1 MISVLLLTP
10 CVRLV
15 LTVLAVCIS
24 IAVQLPL
31 SSCQSPSVSYHHD
44 SVYIQPQNAPYG
56 SYVVEDISQHSN
68 KEQVSH
74 DRSNPP
80 QNEAKD
86 PDMILI
92 NINTGPHPP
101 GLDELQP
108 DTAIGPDEMYYFAPK
123 NPQNNK
129 SSIVGQRL
137 DVTIF
142 EDFLNTA
149 PEKHRNRLDF
159 YKVPYLNNLVL
170 PLRAT
175 FSAAI
180 SIFNPYSEV
189 LQVVKV
195 FGGGPGFHLSLPSG
209 QMEDQRNVWDIMPY
223 QTKPLIRFT
232 FAERSKKNHSTKIG
246 LFLSNHEY
254 INVPIN
260 IVMVSKPGLYSSEHI
275 IDFGVASR
283 NGLVTSKALN
293 LCNSAKSSIIV
304 QNVTSDSHFVTV
316 DFPHEVEVP
325 PQSCTAGQVA
335 HISYHWDYVGYS
347 YGETHYGQLTVK
359 SNKGNELNIPYHGR
373 TLEGD
378 LVYEE
383 QSLHFV
389 MSKAIRSTSIIKT
402 FSLLNNFSSTP
413 VAISQIGIPKN
424 ATQYFKIRD
433 FNPVVL
439 KPGQN
444 KTLFRVGYVNPNNSK
459 MDIISYLE
467 FKTNASDFTIP
478 LMVYDGQL
486 SQVLPATNI
495 ITLPPIRISSPRHTY
510 IVVANE
516 NPVAIMVKDWGT
528 TYTPHVSLNLV
539 EIGKFNSSMRRN
551 SADSW
556 SRPMIRDDQIPAP
569 VALPVKHYAIFQ
581 LLVSTPN
588 PDQNLTV
595 KIWIQTQ
602 HQHYSIP
609 LKVSV
614 FDKNLQVIAEPLAF
628 ENCHPGAVCT
638 AEVNVMS
645 WLDRTL
651 ALTSVTSEFVSEN
664 VRFVPTRPSLIQ
676 PQMVSLVG
684 HIEWIPAHH
693 KNSSG
698 WIGLFS
704 KAERAMWLSS
714 FHLTNSS
721 ETSYMDFSWFY
732 RRMGKYYAEEDN
744 RTLRHQ
750 FTLETGGAETC
761 QFSVHLHLKWPK
773 FIQEPGENRQQTT
786 FELPTMEVKGKP
798 YYQKILVKNTFHTQN
813 ITLHLAMYP
822 HPYWCNI
829 TEFIDLFEHEVNSLL
844 ISRDD
849 WELVLNN
856 SSPYRRKVLN
866 VKNSVYVP
874 HKKTMIFVLPPQKE
888 LEVLVRFQPKKPGVS
903 TSILFIRNDVS
914 ILESILLKGMGA
926 YPVLSFGSKRKLP
939 PLIFDLESSPM
950 IDLMCSKNKTL
961 LPSETRIFLIKNPGK
976 HTVRITSMTINSVLC
991 SGYGFRILDCRKF
1004 SLLPNQSRE
1013 VSVEFTADFTLRSV
1027 IRQLEINTEETIGSE
1042 TTSRIFI
1049 YQLWGIVPPEWELCQ
1064 EKYTWQE
1071 FRRGDSWIR
1080 PEWESS
1086 IGQIM
1091 LLAAG
1096 ILMVVAWIVSIAAV
1110 HTIDKDFLSKNLGP
1124 PCVGAHGKRSFQ
1136 SVLAQSG
1143 NAKKSE
1149 FKNSKHKEGN
1159 DEKRNEVIPD
1169 PTSLGISQSEN
1180 SYVKPSDSTPIWSFM
1195 LRNTEPEPEQK
1206 SEKDRSRSHLLD
1218 NHPKEKTK
1226 RRYLSQTVISETD
1239 SSQKYNVSSWQIA
1252 RNRSPGLVIDSQLNK
1267 NSKAEEGKFEMENRR
1282 RAEKLLKKQ
1291 YGLKP
1296 VDSWRKHKKAL
1307 NAAKYYEELPVTE
1320 KISPSPEPKV
1330 PVETKPDLKIVKTV
1344 KSNKKVST
1352 ISLPVIKPINSP
1364 ESQIAV
1370 LNSPSL
1376 EVVKK
1381 PIASVA
1387 PYQIVL
1393 PKQPI
1398 VTIVQPER
1406 LIEKFNTSKSKPIQG
1421 VQNKIDKEPATM
1433 RSAISKKSII
1443 DDDGLLAEYKCMK
1456 KKNKTERKASLPPPT
1471 PPVAS
1476 PVSPLI
1482 APPIVVKPKVQCT
1495 ERLNMPDIVKPKVQT
1510 VERFISS
1517 EVTKPKVQTVE
1528 RFNGTEVKPN
1538 VQAMEKFNLPEIMKP
1553 KVQSSEKFSSPEVIK
1568 PKVQTVETCNS
1579 LEVTKPKGQSVENL
1593 NPSEV
1598 IRPKIQSAERCTS
1611 PEATKIKVQTAEM
1624 FNSPEAMKP
1633 KVQTMEKFTPSELI
1647 KPKVQTLERC
1657 NSPEV
1662 MKHNVNEGIVPAI
1675 TDKEKKDF
1683 VPLYKPQT
1691 DQQLEV
1697 KRKITV
1703 LKRGSDEKHVD
1714 LSPTITNKHV
1724 FILGPVGSGRD
1735 RKNEEKV
1742 TKSDSDLVLLETLKK
1757 ESESNLSIID
1767 TMAATSTSNYDSSTD
1782 IIPFSS
1788 NDPGYN
1794 LWTSYIWGP
1803 VYGQSTNN
1811 SSLQK

>member
-10 CVRLV
+10 FVRVILIVLV
-15 LTVLAVCIS
+15 YIS
-24 IAVQLPL
+24 ITGQLPL
-31 SSCQSPSVSYHHD
+31 VSSQSPSVSYHHE
-44 SVYIQPQNAPYG
+44 SVYIQPQNVPYG

-74 DRSNPP
+74 ERSNPT

-129 SSIVGQRL
+129 SSIIGQRL

-180 SIFNPYSEV
+180 SIFNPYSDV

-232 FAERSKKNHSTKIG
+232 FSERSKKNHSTKIG

-359 SNKGNELNIPYHGR
+359 SNKGSELNIPYHGR

-433 FNPVVL
+433 FNPVIL
-439 KPGQN
+439 RPGQN
-444 KTLFRVGYVNPNNSK
+444 KTLFRVAYVNPNNSK
-459 MDIISYLE
+459 MDIISYME

-516 NPVAIMVKDWGT
+516 NPVAIMIKDWGT

-614 FDKNLQVIAEPLAF
+614 FDKNLQVIAEPLTF

-684 HIEWIPAHH
+684 HIEWIPAHY

-786 FELPTMEVKGKP
+786 FELPTMEVKGQP

-856 SSPYRRKVLN
+856 TSPYRRKVLN

-874 HKKTMIFVLPPQKE
+874 HKKTMIFVLPPQKQ

-950 IDLMCSKNKTL
+950 IDVICSKNKTS

-976 HTVRITSMTINSVLC
+976 HTVRIISMTINSVLC
-991 SGYGFRILDCRKF
+991 SGFGFRILDCRKF

-1013 VSVEFTADFTLRSV
+1013 VSVEFTADFTLKSV

-1042 TTSRIFI
+1042 TTNRIFI
-1049 YQLWGIVPPEWELCQ
+1049 YQLWGIVPPEWELCK

-1071 FRRGDSWIR
+1071 FRRGDSWVR

-1086 IGQIM
+1086 IGQVI
-1091 LLAAG
+1091 LVAAG
-1096 ILMVVAWIVSIAAV
+1096 ILMVVAWLVSIAAV

-1136 SVLAQSG
+1136 SVLAQSA
-1143 NAKKSE
+1143 NNKKTE
-1149 FKNSKHKEGN
+1149 FKSSKHKESIE
-1159 DEKRNEVIPD
+1159 EKRNEVISD
-1169 PTSLGISQSEN
+1169 PTSLGITQSEN

-1195 LRNTEPEPEQK
+1195 LRNTDPEPEQK
-1206 SEKDRSRSHLLD
+1206 LEKDRSRSHILD

-1226 RRYLSQTVISETD
+1226 RRYLSQTVQETD
-1239 SSQKYNVSSWQIA
+1239 SSQKYNISSWQVA
-1252 RNRSPGLVIDSQLNK
+1252 RNRSPAQIIDPLLNK
-1267 NSKAEEGKFEMENRR
+1267 NSKLDEGKFETENRR

-1291 YGLKP
+1291 FGLKP

-1307 NAAKYYEELPVTE
+1307 NAAKYYEELPATE
-1320 KISPSPEPKV
+1320 KINSNQEQKV
-1330 PVETKPDLKIVKTV
+1330 PVESKPDPKIVKTV
-1344 KSNKKVST
+1344 KSNKKIS
-1352 ISLPVIKPINSP
+1352 ISLPVIKQINITDSPIT
-1364 ESQIAV
+1364 V
-1370 LNSPSL
+1370 LNSLP

-1393 PKQPI
+1393 PKQSN
-1398 VTIVQPER
+1398 VTVVQPER
-1406 LIEKFNTSKSKPIQG
+1406 LNEKINVSKSKTVQTA
-1421 VQNKIDKEPATM
+1421 QNKIEKDSTTRPV
-1433 RSAISKKSII
+1433 ISKKSIS
-1443 DDDGLLAEYKCMK
+1443 DDDGLLVEYKCMK
-1456 KKNKTERKASLPPPT
+1456 KKNKTERKSSLQPPT
-1471 PPVAS
+1471 SSIISLVFAPVA
-1476 PVSPLI
+1476 
-1482 APPIVVKPKVQCT
+1482 PP
-1495 ERLNMPDIVKPKVQT
+1495 T
-1510 VERFISS
+1510 VF
-1517 EVTKPKVQTVE
+1517 KPKVQTVE
-1528 RFNGTEVKPN
+1528 RFNLSETTKSKIQTVERFNSSEVIK
-1538 VQAMEKFNLPEIMKP
+1538 V
-1553 KVQSSEKFSSPEVIK
+1553 KVQTVDVCNSPEAVKSKNLQSLEQSHSSEPLKSKVHIVEDSSDVIK
-1568 PKVQTVETCNS
+1568 PKAQTVE
-1579 LEVTKPKGQSVENL
+1579 
-1593 NPSEV
+1593 
-1598 IRPKIQSAERCTS
+1598 
-1611 PEATKIKVQTAEM
+1611 
-1624 FNSPEAMKP
+1624 
-1633 KVQTMEKFTPSELI
+1633 
-1647 KPKVQTLERC
+1647 RC
-1657 NSPEV
+1657 NTPEITKQNTYEIV
-1662 MKHNVNEGIVPAI
+1662 LANVE
-1675 TDKEKKDF
+1675 KEKKET
-1683 VPLYKPQT
+1683 PSLNKIPQT
-1691 DQQLEV
+1691 YQQPDIE
-1697 KRKITV
+1697 KKITV
-1703 LKRGSDEKHVD
+1703 LKRGSDEKQVN
-1714 LSPTITNKHV
+1714 LSPTVTNKHV

-1735 RKNEEKV
+1735 RKNEEKL
-1742 TKSDSDLVLLETLKK
+1742 TKCESDSVLVEAIKK
-1757 ESESNLSIID
+1757 ESESSISIID
-1767 TMAATSTSNYDSSTD
+1767 TMAATTSNSESRTD
-1782 IIPFSS
+1782 IMTFST

-1794 LWTSYIWGP
+1794 LWTSYVWGP
-1803 VYGQSTNN
+1803 VYEQSTKN
-1811 SSLQK
+1811 SSPQK